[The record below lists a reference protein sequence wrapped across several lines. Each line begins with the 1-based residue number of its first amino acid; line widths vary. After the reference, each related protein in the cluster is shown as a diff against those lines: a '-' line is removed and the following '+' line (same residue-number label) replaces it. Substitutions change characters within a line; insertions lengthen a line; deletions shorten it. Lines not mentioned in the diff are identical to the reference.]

1 MASDSFNSWATRDWI
16 LERAAVTDFTPSQDE
31 IDARLA
37 SESPAH
43 PDSIELRRI
52 LSQSSRSSEVSTAL
66 LLVLQML
73 LPTDNS
79 LGEATP
85 RHIGLRALVLLWL
98 LRSERLDFANV
109 TMSQIAGRVGC
120 TRALLSHY
128 ARYWNRATGL
138 RCRMQKRAGASDSY
152 RAAARRGWA
161 KRRGEEIESPD
172 ALDHAAPSPCCS
184 FRDDDDEDQDFSDSH
199 VPSWAR
205 GRGDDDAD
213 MDAVAD

>member
-1 MASDSFNSWATRDWI
+1 MASDSFNSWASRDWI
-16 LERAAVTDFTPSQDE
+16 LERAATTDFTPSQDE

-37 SESPAH
+37 SEAPAH

-98 LRSERLDFANV
+98 LRSERLDFANA
-109 TMSQIAGRVGC
+109 TMSQIAARVGC

-138 RCRMQKRAGASDSY
+138 RCRMQKREGSSASYRKGAAKGWKKRRGVEEEAPAPDLIEIDHAY
-152 RAAARRGWA
+152 RAAPDDAE
-161 KRRGEEIESPD
+161 EEIG
-172 ALDHAAPSPCCS
+172 
-184 FRDDDDEDQDFSDSH
+184 DDFI
-199 VPSWAR
+199 PSWQR
-205 GRGDDDAD
+205 GRGEIHDDDFSGIAD
-213 MDAVAD
+213 

>member
-138 RCRMQKRAGASDSY
+138 RCRMQKREGSSASY
-152 RAAARRGWA
+152 RKGAAKGWK
-161 KRRGEEIESPD
+161 KRRGEEDEAPAPALIEIAQADRAEPD
-172 ALDHAAPSPCCS
+172 DAEEEMG
-184 FRDDDDEDQDFSDSH
+184 DDFI
-199 VPSWAR
+199 PSWQR
-205 GRGDDDAD
+205 GRGEMHDDDLCG
-213 MDAVAD
+213 VAD